1 MSKKKTPLKYC
12 NCNES
17 SNKEILKSKKDNSFC
32 EKCGSIILKSSNGTL
47 YYLLKSKQKRVYC
60 EFNPISII
68 KRMKKKT
75 EDKYPYIYNLYNLP
89 EEISNN
95 KRDKALNSI
104 NIYLRYRKD
113 LIQKLQKLMKMF
125 DYHDIV
131 FYQTLFFMDYFLSQD
146 ITIDMSQKTILYYL
160 IGYFLCSL
168 KIKETDAYEPAFDTF
183 LDLEKGIYLSPNKIS
198 SFELICLKRIEY
210 NIFSYSAYDW
220 LSHLLSNGIIFNTE
234 VDNSNE
240 VIVIKGHRHSLVNT
254 VNKYTVKLL
263 LSITP
268 KDLFFKYCPMYLAF
282 SLIQIAR
289 EKYLQKNMIK
299 PKLFLKLISLYGI
312 SFDDYKNCYEE
323 IKSEIKKNLKE
334 SKPEIENNNEK
345 KKEKE
350 NEDPKTTKR
359 YSVDKIEKN
368 FDNKN
373 VYVPS
378 KMRSS
383 IATLSLNKFEKYAL
397 SKDEKEKNNETN
409 IKNKKTKW
417 ERNNHYLID
426 CSTSEF
432 KSNDNLP
439 LIFMSFNKDKKGLNP
454 INLKQSQVRLFT
466 GNDEQPHDKFKSS
479 DKIAQINTSK
489 IRLVKNKLLTST
501 KLPRI
506 NLEEFTG
513 KNNNKEE
520 DEKKELNINAE
531 NGRKRYK
538 LKTDKNL
545 EIKAPFP

>member
-1 MSKKKTPLKYC
+1 MSKTKIQSKHCKFRKSEDL
-12 NCNES
+12 S
-17 SNKEILKSKKDNSFC
+17 KEKNGKILIKD
-32 EKCGSIILKSSNGTL
+32 SNGIIS
-47 YYLLKSKQKRVYC
+47 YLLTPKKVKVDN
-60 EFNPISII
+60 EINPINLI

-75 EDKYPYIYNLYNLP
+75 EEEYPYIYNLYNIP
-89 EEISNN
+89 EGFYNPE
-95 KRDKALNSI
+95 REKAMQSI
-104 NIYLRYRKD
+104 NIYLRYRKK
-113 LIQKLQKLMKMF
+113 LIEILQKIIIKF
-125 DYHDIV
+125 DCFDFT
-131 FYQTLFFMDYFLSQD
+131 FYQTLFYMDNFLSHD

-183 LDLEKGIYLSPNKIS
+183 LDLEKGIYLSPNRIS

-334 SKPEIENNNEK
+334 SKPEVENNNEK

-350 NEDPKTTKR
+350 NEDPKIIKR

-397 SKDEKEKNNETN
+397 SKDEKEKINEAN